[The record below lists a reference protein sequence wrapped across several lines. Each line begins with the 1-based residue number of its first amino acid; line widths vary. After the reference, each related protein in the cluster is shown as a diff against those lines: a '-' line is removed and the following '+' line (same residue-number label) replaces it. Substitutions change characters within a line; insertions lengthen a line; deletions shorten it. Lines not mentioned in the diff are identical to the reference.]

1 VTQTRP
7 VAGWTMPL
15 AVPSSL
21 VYGAVVR
28 ARNALWSMGLGV
40 GRASKPVVSIGNIV
54 AGGTGKSPMSRL
66 VAQWMLD
73 AGVRPLLATRGYG
86 ARDGIADEVE
96 EFKALVPGAAVAVDP
111 SRRRGVAA
119 ASAAGERFDA
129 VLLDDGFQHRA
140 LARDLDVVLIDAQRP
155 CLSDW
160 LLPAG
165 WLREPVTALRR
176 ADAIVV
182 TQADDVDDALSEK
195 IASISGREPIAWCRL
210 EPRTL
215 ELRRGPTV
223 VEQPFEW
230 LAGRSVVVW
239 AGLANPE
246 RVVSVVR
253 ARGASVRAAPR
264 LRDHQP
270 YDQALL
276 RQLLEQAKGVD
287 AIVVTGKDWTKLEG
301 RIPPF
306 APPIAVL
313 RAGWRFAAGEAQ
325 FHSTVLQVVK
335 PNLQGS

>member
-1 VTQTRP
+1 
-7 VAGWTMPL
+7 MPL
-15 AVPSSL
+15 AVPAS
-21 VYGAVVR
+21 VAYGAVVQ
-28 ARNALWSMGLGV
+28 ARNALWSMGIGV
-40 GRASKPVVSIGNIV
+40 GRAPKPVVSIGNIV

-86 ARDGIADEVE
+86 AVQGIADEVE
-96 EFKALVPGAAVAVDP
+96 EFKALVPDAAVVVDA
-111 SRRRGVAA
+111 SRRRGIAA
-119 ASAAGERFDA
+119 AISTGERFDA

-155 CLSDW
+155 CLDDW

-165 WLREPVTALRR
+165 WLREPTTALRR
-176 ADAIVV
+176 AGAIVV
-182 TQADDVDDALSEK
+182 TQADDVDDALSARIES
-195 IASISGREPIAWCRL
+195 IAGRAPIAWCRL

-215 ELRRGPTV
+215 DMHRGTTV
-223 VEQPFEW
+223 AERPFAW
-230 LAGRSVVVW
+230 LKGRSVVVW

-246 RVVSVVR
+246 RVVSAVR
-253 ARGASVRAAPR
+253 AQGASVRSAPR

-276 RQLLEQAKGVD
+276 RQLLEQARGVD
-287 AIVVTGKDWTKLEG
+287 AIVVTGKDWPKLAG

-313 RAGWRFAAGEAQ
+313 RAGWRFAEGEAALL
-325 FHSTVLQVVK
+325 STILRVVK
-335 PNLQGS
+335 PNLHGS

>member
-1 VTQTRP
+1 MSTTRP
-7 VAGWTMPL
+7 VAAWAMPL
-15 AVPSSL
+15 AVPAS
-21 VYGAVVR
+21 VAYGAVVR
-28 ARNALWSMGLGV
+28 ARNALWSMGIGV
-40 GRASKPVVSIGNIV
+40 GRAQKPVVSIGNIV

-86 ARDGIADEVE
+86 AVQGIADEVE
-96 EFKALVPGAAVAVDP
+96 EFKALVPDAAVVVDA
-111 SRRRGVAA
+111 SRRRGIAA
-119 ASAAGERFDA
+119 AISTGERFDA

-155 CLSDW
+155 CLDDW

-165 WLREPVTALRR
+165 WLREPTTALRR
-176 ADAIVV
+176 AGAIVV
-182 TQADDVDDALSEK
+182 TQADDVDDALSARIES
-195 IASISGREPIAWCRL
+195 IAGRAPIAWCRL

-215 ELRRGPTV
+215 DMHRGTTV
-223 VEQPFEW
+223 AEQPFAW
-230 LAGRSVVVW
+230 LKGRSVVVW

-246 RVVSVVR
+246 RVVSAVR
-253 ARGASVRAAPR
+253 AQGASVRSAPR

-276 RQLLEQAKGVD
+276 RQLLEQARGVD
-287 AIVVTGKDWTKLEG
+287 AIVVTGKDWPKLAG

-313 RAGWRFAAGEAQ
+313 RAGWRFAEGEAALR
-325 FHSTVLQVVK
+325 STILRVVK
-335 PNLQGS
+335 PNLHGS